1 MVHTN
6 IPRHDLI
13 KKPEISLAESVK
25 TTESLFTQHN
35 LRDLNTLRNETKYG
49 TELARA
55 LKFHVRCP
63 LASAAPNTRHRVS
76 LCNSS
81 VKAPMLSNGIT
92 EIKTHA
98 KQQLQLHSKGSEE
111 KRFSK

>member
-13 KKPEISLAESVK
+13 KEPEVSLADLVK

-35 LRDLNTLRNETKYG
+35 LQDLNTLHNETKYG

-63 LASAAPNTRHRVS
+63 LPPPPPTLDTGF
-76 LCNSS
+76 LC
-81 VKAPMLSNGIT
+81 VTAL
-92 EIKTHA
+92 
-98 KQQLQLHSKGSEE
+98 
-111 KRFSK
+111 